1 MLYRIGN
8 LEATAALPR
17 AVDAHSLLHLHKSKA
32 ARAVDA
38 ADAVDGFI
46 VIKNPTTRLAAHAYG
61 VSVGSV
67 ARALRLPPEE
77 REKVRRGRRPLVL
90 PRVSP
95 VQPVMPPI
103 VPPHNKKAS
112 NLPAINGTA
121 VNFER
126 LVEMAKATG
135 YELWLAAGAAA
146 GL

>member
-77 REKVRRGRRPLVL
+77 REKVRQERRSLVL
-90 PRVSP
+90 PRFSP

-103 VPPHNKKAS
+103 APPHQKAS
-112 NLPAINGTA
+112 IVPTINGTA

-126 LVEMAKATG
+126 LIEMAKVAG
-135 YELWLAAGAAA
+135 AELWLAAGAAA